1 MWGKCVKQ
9 TAGILRW
16 MDRVHLLGH
25 SEVGRVGKNTNP
37 KKSGRIQISAEVDQF
52 KGRKGGEGRERQ
64 NWILQKH
71 FFLSLKALA
80 TEEGGENV
88 WGLAARLLRSLGMHG
103 VCWRRSTLHI
113 VHYSLH
119 IEHCTMHIA
128 LERPLS
134 GLRLACWPDFE
145 TWCTS
150 LELYNLSTSLRD
162 PLFCNL
168 FTLWGAECSGA
179 QDAPCSPE
187 SWDEWVWFRPGLCLD
202 WLRLVWSHQN
212 GLLYKF
218 CTTNCSLVWSHI
230 IMINIPK
237 GGLRSCKIC
246 HPHI

>member
-1 MWGKCVKQ
+1 MRPCS
-9 TAGILRW
+9 TAFAFTW
-16 MDRVHLLGH
+16 
-25 SEVGRVGKNTNP
+25 N
-37 KKSGRIQISAEVDQF
+37 
-52 KGRKGGEGRERQ
+52 
-64 NWILQKH
+64 
-71 FFLSLKALA
+71 
-80 TEEGGENV
+80 
-88 WGLAARLLRSLGMHG
+88 ARR
-103 VCWRRSTLHI
+103 WRRSTLHI

-168 FTLWGAECSGA
+168 LRLWGAGKVQRCAGCTLLSRELRR
-179 QDAPCSPE
+179 
-187 SWDEWVWFRPGLCLD
+187 VGLDQAWTLR
-202 WLRLVWSHQN
+202 LRLVWSHQN
-212 GLLYKF
+212 GQLYKV
-218 CTTNCSLVWSHI
+218 CNTNCSLVWSHI

-237 GGLRSCKIC
+237 GRLRCCKIC